1 MRLSLAAV
9 RVSAALLPNICW
21 PRPGRSQNAAT
32 KALPR
37 RAAETMEKLHRADKV
52 GRVGLVGLGLVG
64 LALGQRLHQAGWTVV
79 GHDHNPQAC
88 SRWASRGHAV
98 SATLLDL
105 GRQVNAVVL
114 AVYDTA
120 GVVAVLEGSQGLL
133 APGQVQ
139 RVVDCS
145 TGSPDTLAALA
156 RRLAVRGI
164 SLIEA
169 PMSGSS
175 SQIAE
180 GKATMLLGGAAQAI
194 SEAHDLLAAL
204 CPQRIH
210 AGGAGMG
217 ARAKLATNLV
227 LGLNRAA
234 LAEGMV
240 LAQSMG
246 IAPDRFLAMVL
257 DTPARSDAALV
268 KGTLMVQNDF
278 EPRSRIRQHLK
289 DVLLMLDNAAAAGQA
304 LPLSSVHARLL
315 QSAVDAGDGELDN
328 AAIIRQIRRETT
340 R

>member
-1 MRLSLAAV
+1 MVKVHQADTV
-9 RVSAALLPNICW
+9 GQ
-21 PRPGRSQNAAT
+21 GR
-32 KALPR
+32 R
-37 RAAETMEKLHRADKV
+37 I
-52 GRVGLVGLGLVG
+52 GLVGLGLVG
-64 LALGQRLHQAGWTVV
+64 VALGQRLHQAGWTVV
-79 GHDHNPQAC
+79 GHDSNPLAC
-88 SRWASRGHAV
+88 SRWASQGHAT

-105 GRQVNAVVL
+105 GQQVNAAVL
-114 AVYDTA
+114 AVYDSA
-120 GVVAVLEGSQGLL
+120 GVIAVLEGSQGLL
-133 APGQVQ
+133 APGQIQ

-145 TGSPDTLAALA
+145 TGSPETLSALA
-156 RRLAVRGI
+156 QRLAGRGV
-164 SLIEA
+164 SFIEA

-180 GKATMLLGGAAQAI
+180 GKATMLLGGEAEAI
-194 SEAHDLLAAL
+194 SEADELLAAL

-240 LAQSMG
+240 LAESMG

-268 KGTLMVQNDF
+268 KGALMVQNDF

-289 DVLLMLDNAAAAGQA
+289 DVTLMLGNAAAAGQA
-304 LPLSSVHARLL
+304 LPLSGVHARLM
-315 QSAVDAGDGELDN
+315 QAAVDAGDGDLDN
-328 AAIIRQIRRETT
+328 AAIIRQIRREKT